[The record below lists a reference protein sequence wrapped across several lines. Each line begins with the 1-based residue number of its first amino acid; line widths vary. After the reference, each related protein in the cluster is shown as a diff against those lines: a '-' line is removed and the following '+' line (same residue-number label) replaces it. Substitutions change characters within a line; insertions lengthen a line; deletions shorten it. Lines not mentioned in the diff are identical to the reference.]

1 MSPLWGIINL
11 FGVHH
16 IRPVLGNETLIL
28 RFVHH
33 AVLVAAFA
41 TVATGVSQASD
52 LDFRSR
58 STGEILLAQRAIA
71 DSVTPPAP
79 VPAVPPAATSDDEA
93 IASVKS
99 PGRAFLLNML
109 VPGAGHLYAGNKRGW
124 VHLGLEGATWVT
136 YLYYHDRGKTKEEEF
151 QAYADEK
158 WDFARWYAADP
169 ANQGSEE
176 DEILKNFYANNKQHY
191 YEDVGKLPVYWSGWE
206 GYDPSTGDA
215 QTRRFYYGVRHDSNN
230 FLKNARYALV
240 GGFLNRVVSAVDV
253 LRIVRNRGR
262 ANLGNSTTLKFNMRT
277 RPFSDENALKVTVTR
292 RLY

>member
-1 MSPLWGIINL
+1 L
-11 FGVHH
+11 FGDPH
-16 IRPVLGNETLIL
+16 IGPVLGNETLIL
-28 RFVHH
+28 RLAHRT
-33 AVLVAAFA
+33 VLVGVLAVAFA
-41 TVATGVSQASD
+41 GKSHASD
-52 LDFRSR
+52 LDFRGR
-58 STGEILLAQRAIA
+58 STEEILLAQRAIA
-71 DSVTPPAP
+71 DSLPPPVT
-79 VPAVPPAATSDDEA
+79 PAVPPSAAPTEVDEVA
-93 IASVKS
+93 TAKS

-136 YLYYHDRGKTKEEEF
+136 YLYYHDRGKSKEEEF

-176 DEILKNFYANNKQHY
+176 DDILKNFYATNKQHF
-191 YEDVGKLPVYWSGWE
+191 YEDIGKLSAYRSGWE
-206 GYDPSTGDA
+206 GYDGATGDA
-215 QTRRFYYGVRHDSNN
+215 QTRRFYYGVRNDSNN

-262 ANLGNSTTLKFNMRT
+262 ANLGANTQLKFNMRT
-277 RPFSDENALKVTVTR
+277 RPFSDENALKVTLTH